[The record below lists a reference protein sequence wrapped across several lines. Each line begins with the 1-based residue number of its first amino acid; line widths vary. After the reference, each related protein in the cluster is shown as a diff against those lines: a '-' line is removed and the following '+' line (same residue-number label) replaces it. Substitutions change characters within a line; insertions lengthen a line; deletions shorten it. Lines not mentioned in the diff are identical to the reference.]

1 MQLLYVLRRMA
12 WDVVT
17 GPLDLDL
24 DLAAPPASA
33 AAEET
38 PPLWQFSSFE
48 LMNGVDVTDFSETIS
63 GEAFQDL
70 FLR

>member
-1 MQLLYVLRRMA
+1 MQLLDLLRRMA
-12 WDVVT
+12 WDAVS

-24 DLAAPPASA
+24 ALPAAPGDDL
-33 AAEET
+33 

>member
-1 MQLLYVLRRMA
+1 MQLLDVLRRMA
-12 WDVVT
+12 WDAVS

-24 DLAAPPASA
+24 GVSAVAANDD
-33 AAEET
+33 T
-38 PPLWQFSSFE
+38 PPPWQFSSFE

>member
-1 MQLLYVLRRMA
+1 MQLLDVLRRMA
-12 WDVVT
+12 WDVVS

-24 DLAAPPASA
+24 EGLSTAPADDA
-33 AAEET
+33 

-63 GEAFQDL
+63 GDAFRDL
-70 FLR
+70 FQR